1 MSESHEIHETDH
13 PASESSVAELAE
25 AFRGLWRALVRHR
38 RDFLTVFLT
47 VAIVVQVAAFLWP
60 ATYVARAAILM
71 QKTRQAGNLDA
82 SGDRRPTVVS
92 AGVTEEEVNSEIAI
106 LTSRQVLDQTLH
118 ATGLDK
124 APPSIWLTL
133 FFGPLW
139 LYEDIYAWYH
149 GVPAPTR
156 ADRALR
162 NMERSISVEL
172 MKESNVLVVS
182 YEGGNPTFVQ
192 KVLEVLLAKYLEHH
206 VQVHSRA
213 EVETFFEGQANSL
226 KTELATQEDRLQDLK
241 RKAGIADLAAERTVQ
256 QQIVA
261 SMREEQ
267 ERLRRTVA
275 ELDSRI
281 TSYQGFLSRK
291 PWQMQTTTVEARNDY
306 ALQALIQE
314 KLRLELERIRLLERY
329 KADSPLLVENQRK
342 LEAAVAAIEGQRS
355 GLFQTQSTLSP
366 ASVSASQDM
375 ERTRAERDGDI
386 ERIKKLDGQIQEG
399 TQRLSQIDEQVLD
412 AKRIERLISTSEAQ
426 YMQYLRRGVEARID
440 AALDR
445 SQFTNASVVQEA
457 AAEPRPIRPKKLLT
471 LILSLAGGL
480 IAGLATVVGIELKE
494 SGLEAFL
501 GSVAPRPAADAR

>member
-1 MSESHEIHETDH
+1 MTETHEIPDARP
-13 PASESSVAELAE
+13 PAGESSVVELAE
-25 AFRGLWRALVRHR
+25 AFRGLWRAIVRR
-38 RDFLTVFLT
+38 KRDFFTVFAT
-47 VAIVVQVAAFLWP
+47 VAIVVLAAGFLWP

-71 QKTRQAGNLDA
+71 QKTRYAGNLDA
-82 SGDRRPTVVS
+82 SGEHSPTVVS
-92 AGVTEEEVNSEIAI
+92 AGVSEQEVNSEMAI
-106 LTSRQVLDQTLH
+106 LTSRKVLDATLK
-118 ATGLDK
+118 ATGLDR
-124 APPSIWLTL
+124 AMPSIWTRL

-139 LYEDIYAWYH
+139 LYEDVYAWYH
-149 GVPAPTR
+149 GVPAPTS

-162 NMERSISVEL
+162 GLESAISVAL
-172 MKESNVLVVS
+172 LKESNVLVVS
-182 YEGGNPTFVQ
+182 YEAGNPTFAKV
-192 KVLEVLLAKYLEHH
+192 VLEALLKKYIDHH

-226 KTELATQEDRLQDLK
+226 KTELASQEDRLQVLK
-241 RKAGIADLAAERTVQ
+241 REAGIADLAAERTLQ
-256 QQIVA
+256 QQIVG
-261 SMREEQ
+261 SLREEQ
-267 ERLRRTVA
+267 DRLRRTVA

-281 TSYQGFLSRK
+281 TSYQGFLERK
-291 PWQMQTTTVEARNDY
+291 PWQMQTTTVEGRNDY

-314 KLRLELERIRLLERY
+314 KLRLELDRVRLMERY

-342 LEAAVAAIEGQRS
+342 LDAAAAAIEGQRS
-355 GLFQTQSTLSP
+355 GTYQKQSTLSP

-375 ERTRAERDGDI
+375 ERTRAERDGDV

-399 TQRLSQIDEQVLD
+399 TQRLTMLDEKLLE
-412 AKRIERLISTSEAQ
+412 AKRIERLISTSETQ

-457 AAEPRPIRPKKLLT
+457 AAEPRPIRPKKLIT

-480 IAGLATVVGIELKE
+480 VAGLATVVGMELNE

-501 GSVAPRPAADAR
+501 GSVAPRSAAQP